1 MKSKSSPEIHGE
13 ALGSSGVDWDQTRPL
28 GIPGHQADPCSSLFI
43 DGFTRGNERLGFWHC
58 CQFCY
63 KKVLDLLVV
72 APSLPQELLGKHSGP
87 ENLLSQPC
95 S

>member
-13 ALGSSGVDWDQTRPL
+13 ALGGSGVDWDQTRPL
-28 GIPGHQADPCSSLFI
+28 GIPDHQADPGSSLFI

-63 KKVLDLLVV
+63 KKVLDLLMV